1 MFLQLVIL
9 KLKSNREGIVRKNAG
24 ITNATGDRI
33 DVVAIEIARG
43 KIEVE
48 MIGIVPNATT
58 ITSLGEILAI
68 DALQNARRTPQVET
82 AGDISA
88 VTIVEAAVAED
99 TSVVTTV
106 VEIAEAAVAAVTN
119 AVVTAE

>member
-68 DALQNARRTPQVET
+68 DALQNALRTPQVET

-88 VTIVEAAVAED
+88 VTIVVEIVEVAVAAD
-99 TSVVTTV
+99 TSAATTV
-106 VEIAEAAVAAVTN
+106 VEIAEAA
-119 AVVTAE
+119 